1 MRHLKTYNEMLSY
14 SGGDVTKMPI
24 IGKVITKPIG
34 PFESGEYD
42 IVEVIETEKGPI
54 YVANMWYKEWKR
66 IPQLIHSELVEQ
78 WIPSQNES
86 FDMYRTNCDRCGG
99 STGNQTTMSM
109 FNTQVI
115 CMSCKDEERKDPEY
129 EAASLAEQEAVRRG
143 DRNFQGAIPNYKP
156 LRR

>member
-1 MRHLKTYNEMLSY
+1 MLSY

-42 IVEVIETEKGPI
+42 IVEIIETEKGPI

-66 IPQLIHSELVEQ
+66 IPQLIHSELVEDF
-78 WIPSQNES
+78 IPTTNES
-86 FDMYRTNCDRCGG
+86 FDMYREKCDRCGG
-99 STGNQTTMSM
+99 STNNSTTMSI
-109 FNTQVI
+109 FNTDVI

-129 EAASLAEQEAVRRG
+129 KPAEATERIAYMSG
-143 DRNFQGAIPNYKP
+143 DRNFKGVMPNYTPIK
-156 LRR
+156 RN